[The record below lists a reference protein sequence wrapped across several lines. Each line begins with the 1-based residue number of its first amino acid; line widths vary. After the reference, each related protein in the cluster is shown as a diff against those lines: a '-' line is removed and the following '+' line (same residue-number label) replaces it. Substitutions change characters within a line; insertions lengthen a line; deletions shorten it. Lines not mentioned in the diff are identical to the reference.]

1 MVNGTARPIEELA
14 SIEEC
19 TEEII
24 FLFMDAFTNVGNG
37 PAEVGQRRYDLPD
50 KIEAIL
56 LRARSVPLKTLPVVN
71 P

>member
-1 MVNGTARPIEELA
+1 MVQGVARPVEELA
-14 SIEEC
+14 SIEDC

-24 FLFMDAFTNVGNG
+24 FIFMDAFTNAGTS

-71 P
+71 T